1 MGMLLHRHY
10 IESLEHSEAKGVAK
24 EVAPKTSAD
33 KESVAPTKTEKV
45 DSKPMSYSVNYTKTE
60 INRTAT
66 SELKNIAR
74 SIGISDADSYTGAE
88 LKKMI
93 ISKLGL

>member
-1 MGMLLHRHY
+1 MGMLLFRHRMNALNKKA
-10 IESLEHSEAKGVAK
+10 EKGAIDK
-24 EVAPKTSAD
+24 VAPNSPVEKSI
-33 KESVAPTKTEKV
+33 APATTEKT
-45 DSKPMSYSVNYTKTE
+45 DSKVADFSANYTKTE

-66 SELKNIAR
+66 GELKKIAG

>member
-1 MGMLLHRHY
+1 MGMLLRRHY
-10 IESLEHSEAKGVAK
+10 INAPKNSDGAEGVISK
-24 EVAPKTSAD
+24 VAPKAPIE
-33 KESVAPTKTEKV
+33 KSVAPTKTEKV